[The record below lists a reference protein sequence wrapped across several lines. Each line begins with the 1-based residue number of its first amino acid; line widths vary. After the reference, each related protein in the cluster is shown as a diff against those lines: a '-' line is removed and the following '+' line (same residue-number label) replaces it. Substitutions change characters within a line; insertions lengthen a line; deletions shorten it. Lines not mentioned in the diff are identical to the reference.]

1 VFATLAGKTQVVYK
15 VVAMRLPDYI
25 DQVGVQRFAKQF
37 KVKPRTVQSWKRM
50 ERRPRAEKAQEIV
63 EKTPVTMEGIYGA

>member
-1 VFATLAGKTQVVYK
+1 
-15 VVAMRLPDYI
+15 MRLPDYI
-25 DQVGVQRFAKQF
+25 AQVGAAKFAKQF
-37 KVKPRTVQSWKRM
+37 KVKKRTVESWRRM